1 MRKSNRAADCKA
13 QYQRIAFERHPMSPL
28 LRSASITREF
38 THLQVRHGHSQSHA
52 RPSPLPITSSHFA
65 RSGGETGFEQIR
77 PHVDWHS
84 EYANAIGPTLR
95 ASPPHP
101 RSGPPPPGVESVW
114 NCLLRLVHVA
124 FAAIIVSI
132 SPLFLHSNADFGH
145 SSGLAASKPGFPSTR
160 PLKATSNPLSR
171 LTSRLSLVRLVPSGS
186 RLRLQLKLRTLLHPP
201 SSPAEP
207 FGQDLHLQSK
217 PRRLLDLTGRH
228 ALKKATASSPSRPS
242 SHHPHLD
249 RGS

>member
-1 MRKSNRAADCKA
+1 MYRPGKRSRHSIERRVTVRGAQTELLHCRLNRSESSWRRRASAYPTPRPSFFGDAKNFCDGASRARASCQRMRKSNRAADCKA

-95 ASPPHP
+95 ASP
-101 RSGPPPPGVESVW
+101 
-114 NCLLRLVHVA
+114 RLYE
-124 FAAIIVSI
+124 
-132 SPLFLHSNADFGH
+132 N
-145 SSGLAASKPGFPSTR
+145 
-160 PLKATSNPLSR
+160 
-171 LTSRLSLVRLVPSGS
+171 
-186 RLRLQLKLRTLLHPP
+186 PP
-201 SSPAEP
+201 SSTGSTAPAR
-207 FGQDLHLQSK
+207 S
-217 PRRLLDLTGRH
+217 
-228 ALKKATASSPSRPS
+228 
-242 SHHPHLD
+242 
-249 RGS
+249 